1 MCHLVLP
8 CQFTVFSKFII
19 KVPSNNG
26 QPSELQDCHYFHLR
40 QEAFVLK
47 YLLPSSDGLYSI
59 ADQDFSISDKTYEE
73 IHVNTPGRHQFLSP
87 DTAVGQN
94 YTLKQRKAGKVLLH
108 NRPDL
113 WHPHFNV
120 NFVDSSSQKRCLRR
134 KFLPRKILY
143 YSNVVAAPVF
153 YS

>member
-59 ADQDFSISDKTYEE
+59 AVQDFSISDKTYEE
-73 IHVNTPGRHQFLSP
+73 IHVNTPGRHQSLSP

-113 WHPHFNV
+113 
-120 NFVDSSSQKRCLRR
+120 
-134 KFLPRKILY
+134 
-143 YSNVVAAPVF
+143 
-153 YS
+153 